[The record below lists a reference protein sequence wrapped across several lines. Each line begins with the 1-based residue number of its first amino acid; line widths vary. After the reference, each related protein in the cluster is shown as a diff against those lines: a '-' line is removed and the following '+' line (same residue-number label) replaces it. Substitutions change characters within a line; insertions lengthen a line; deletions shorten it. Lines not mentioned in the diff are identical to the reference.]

1 MTMRMASTDQ
11 ISKCVR
17 YFLIGASL
25 DFLASKEFLI
35 LTLPQKVARQLL
47 TVARWPQKINDCAM
61 ADRIPIRYD
70 ETLLVKHLP
79 SLPVR
84 MRAGSPGARR
94 GFFLQLRTA
103 SPSHHPRGND
113 SLVDHPAQLGLE
125 RLRFLLEQ
133 CVGRL
138 HFFQILHQIEFLQSS
153 RRFLRRSS
161 GEVAEHPAQS
171 MDVVG
176 KTSGVP
182 GFHRLSGARHEGV
195 AFSQKELCNFAEQL
209 HVAIDSIEQGLP
221 IEHDLVGAFG
231 F

>member
-84 MRAGSPGARR
+84 MRAGGPGARR
-94 GFFLQLRTA
+94 GFFSRCEPLH
-103 SPSHHPRGND
+103 PSHHPGGNVR
-113 SLVDHPAQLGLE
+113 LIDHPAELGFE
-125 RLRFLLEQ
+125 RLRFLLE
-133 CVGRL
+133 
-138 HFFQILHQIEFLQSS
+138 
-153 RRFLRRSS
+153 
-161 GEVAEHPAQS
+161 
-171 MDVVG
+171 
-176 KTSGVP
+176 
-182 GFHRLSGARHEGV
+182 
-195 AFSQKELCNFAEQL
+195 
-209 HVAIDSIEQGLP
+209 
-221 IEHDLVGAFG
+221 
-231 F
+231 